1 MKTERQSLGQRGEEM
16 ALKLLREKGYKILKT
31 NFRYRHTELDI
42 ICRDK
47 DTLVFVEVKSV
58 RVPAFGSGEERI
70 SFQKKRNIIKTAYAY
85 LRYRPDLIGLD
96 VRFDVVTVNF
106 ERAPATII
114 HYTGAFYDT
123 K

>member
-1 MKTERQSLGQRGEEM
+1 MKTERQNLGQTGE
-16 ALKLLREKGYKILKT
+16 ALAADFLKNKGYKILKK

-70 SFQKKRNIIKTAYAY
+70 SYQKKHNIIKTAYAY
-85 LRYRPDLIGLD
+85 LRYRSDLIGLAI
-96 VRFDVVTVNF
+96 RFDVVVVSF
-106 ERAPATII
+106 EQVPAAVA
-114 HYTGAFYDT
+114 HYQGAFCEGR
-123 K
+123 

>member
-1 MKTERQSLGQRGEEM
+1 MNRQLCGPKNTTGNNNAERAFSKNARKLGYFVMKRGWPDFFAFGENG
-16 ALKLLREKGYKILKT
+16 RCI
-31 NFRYRHTELDI
+31 
-42 ICRDK
+42 
-47 DTLVFVEVKSV
+47 FVEVKSV

-70 SFQKKRNIIKTAYAY
+70 SYQKKRNIIKTAYAY
-85 LRYRPDLIGLD
+85 LRYRPDLIGLG